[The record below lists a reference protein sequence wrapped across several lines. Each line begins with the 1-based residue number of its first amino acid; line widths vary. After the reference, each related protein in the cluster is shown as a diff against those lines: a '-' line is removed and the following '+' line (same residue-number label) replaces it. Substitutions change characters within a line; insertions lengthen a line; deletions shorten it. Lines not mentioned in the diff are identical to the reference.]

1 MIFYKLKCK
10 FSIKKEN
17 STVFCDIHSD
27 IKNRLEKFYKY
38 IVNIEKPYKIMFQFY
53 DEEKV
58 IDNKIYTTEDD
69 QKNKIR
75 GYQQTLAAVKKRMI
89 E

>member
-1 MIFYKLKCK
+1 M
-10 FSIKKEN
+10 FS
-17 STVFCDIHSD
+17 VFATRKRSF
-27 IKNRLEKFYKY
+27 LF
-38 IVNIEKPYKIMFQFY
+38 V
-53 DEEKV
+53 
-58 IDNKIYTTEDD
+58 D

>member
-1 MIFYKLKCK
+1 MAGVFAT
-10 FSIKKEN
+10 KKR
-17 STVFCDIHSD
+17 SFLFV
-27 IKNRLEKFYKY
+27 
-38 IVNIEKPYKIMFQFY
+38 
-53 DEEKV
+53 
-58 IDNKIYTTEDD
+58 D